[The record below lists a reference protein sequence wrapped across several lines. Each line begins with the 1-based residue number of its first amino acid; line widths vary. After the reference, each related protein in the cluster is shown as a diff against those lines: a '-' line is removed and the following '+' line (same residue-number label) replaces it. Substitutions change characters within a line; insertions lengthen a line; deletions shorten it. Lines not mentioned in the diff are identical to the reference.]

1 MHHNVIAVYDDHD
14 QAVAAVTALIDQGF
28 KSKHISLLGKAQAD
42 DPLQIKTATT
52 AAKGIA
58 IGAISGPVLGVL
70 TGLGVMAIPGF
81 GFLYGAGALVG
92 ALAGLDIGTIGGS
105 IAAVLLLNNEES
117 EIASIYDNYLLS
129 GKILLVYKG
138 TEEDNSRVAEILKD
152 TAGAES
158 VQQH

>member
-14 QAVAAVTALIDQGF
+14 QAVTAVSTLIDQGF
-28 KSKHISLLGKAQAD
+28 PSKHISLLGKAQAD

-58 IGAISGPVLGVL
+58 IGAIGGPILGVL

-81 GFLYGAGALVG
+81 GFLFGAGALVG
-92 ALAGLDIGTIGGS
+92 ALVGLDIGTIGGS

-138 TEEDNSRVAEILKD
+138 SDEENQQVAEILKN
-152 TAGAES
+152 TSGVAT